1 MLQQCNGKDLYSP
14 KFLEMALCSG
24 AIRPTFRNLE
34 VGLVFKQV
42 VVTAKTPG
50 SFLTLEKIDMKKTLI
65 ALAAVAAT
73 GAAFA
78 QSSVTLSGG
87 YGVAVDKA
95 VGARAA
101 LKQTDGY
108 INFAATEDLGGG
120 LKAGVDAQLAWNGR
134 SAIAAENTNFNLSGG
149 FGKVEFRNIAAGSAN
164 LGSLASLSTDV
175 NGILGGDTNLNYLRY
190 TAPELYTGLTLQA
203 GSYNAM
209 GTGATL
215 PAGDIGTKA
224 VSTFFKATYATGPV
238 TVAGDY
244 RLHDGR
250 TRVWAAYDAG
260 VAKVEYAAEVAFN
273 SANSAKKKQSEIGL
287 TVPAG
292 AWAFG
297 LHYGTKANQGKGTEV
312 AAVYSLSK
320 RTNVN
325 VSFGQFT
332 GLSATN
338 AALTG
343 NASRVRLMHT
353 F

>member
-1 MLQQCNGKDLYSP
+1 
-14 KFLEMALCSG
+14 
-24 AIRPTFRNLE
+24 
-34 VGLVFKQV
+34 
-42 VVTAKTPG
+42 
-50 SFLTLEKIDMKKTLI
+50 
-65 ALAAVAAT
+65 LAATAS
-73 GAAFA
+73 FA

-87 YGVAVDKA
+87 YGVAADKA
-95 VGARAA
+95 VSAKAA

-120 LKAGVDAQLAWNGR
+120 LKAGFDAQVAWTGR
-134 SAIAAENTNFNLSGG
+134 ASTVNAENTNFNLSGG
-149 FGKVEFRNIAAGSAN
+149 FGKVEFRNVAAGSAN
-164 LGSLASLSTDV
+164 LGTLASLSTDV
-175 NGILGGDTNLNYLRY
+175 NGILGGDANLNYLRY

-209 GTGATL
+209 SAGSL
-215 PAGDIGTKA
+215 PIGDIGTKA
-224 VSTFFKATYATGPV
+224 VKTFVKATYVTGPV

-244 RLHDGR
+244 RTVDGR

-260 VAKVEYAAEVAFN
+260 VAKVEYAAEVAYDD
-273 SANSAKKKQSEIGL
+273 SSKKKQSEVAL

-297 LHYGTKANQGKGTEV
+297 LHYGTKAGQGKGTEV

-325 VSFGQFT
+325 VSYGSFT
-332 GLSATN
+332 GVANT
-338 AALTG
+338 ALTG

>member
-1 MLQQCNGKDLYSP
+1 
-14 KFLEMALCSG
+14 
-24 AIRPTFRNLE
+24 
-34 VGLVFKQV
+34 
-42 VVTAKTPG
+42 
-50 SFLTLEKIDMKKTLI
+50 MKKTLI
-65 ALAAVAAT
+65 ALATLAAT
-73 GAAFA
+73 ASFA

-87 YGVAVDKA
+87 YGVAADKA
-95 VGARAA
+95 VSAKAA

-120 LKAGVDAQLAWNGR
+120 LKAGFDAQVAWTGR
-134 SAIAAENTNFNLSGG
+134 ASTVVAENTNFNLSGG

-164 LGSLASLSTDV
+164 LGTLASLSTDV
-175 NGILGGDTNLNYLRY
+175 NGILGGDANLNYLRY

-209 GTGATL
+209 GTAAPYATL
-215 PAGDIGTKA
+215 PVGDIGTKA
-224 VSTFFKATYATGPV
+224 VKTFVKATYVTGPV

-244 RLHDGR
+244 RTVDGR

-260 VAKVEYAAEVAFN
+260 VAKVEYAAEVAYDD
-273 SANSAKKKQSEIGL
+273 SSKKKQSEVAL

-292 AWAFG
+292 VWAFG
-297 LHYGTKANQGKGTEV
+297 LHYGTKAGQGKGTEV

-325 VSFGQFT
+325 VSYGSFT
-332 GLSATN
+332 GLASTN
-338 AALTG
+338 TALTG

>member
-1 MLQQCNGKDLYSP
+1 M
-14 KFLEMALCSG
+14 
-24 AIRPTFRNLE
+24 
-34 VGLVFKQV
+34 
-42 VVTAKTPG
+42 
-50 SFLTLEKIDMKKTLI
+50 
-65 ALAAVAAT
+65 
-73 GAAFA
+73 
-78 QSSVTLSGG
+78 TLSGG
-87 YGVAVDKA
+87 YGVAADKA
-95 VGARAA
+95 VSAKAA

-120 LKAGVDAQLAWNGR
+120 LKAGFDAQVAWTGR
-134 SAIAAENTNFNLSGG
+134 ASTVNAENTNFNLSGG
-149 FGKVEFRNIAAGSAN
+149 FGKVEFRNVAAGSAN
-164 LGSLASLSTDV
+164 LGTLASLSTDV
-175 NGILGGDTNLNYLRY
+175 NGILGGDANLNYLRY

-209 GTGATL
+209 SAGSL
-215 PAGDIGTKA
+215 PIGDIGTKA
-224 VSTFFKATYATGPV
+224 VKTFVKATYVTGPV

-244 RLHDGR
+244 RTVDGR

-260 VAKVEYAAEVAFN
+260 VAKVEYAAEVAYDD
-273 SANSAKKKQSEIGL
+273 SSKKKQSEVAL

-297 LHYGTKANQGKGTEV
+297 LHYGTKAGQGKGTEV

-325 VSFGQFT
+325 VSYGSFT
-332 GLSATN
+332 GVANT
-338 AALTG
+338 ALTG